1 MAEHKQ
7 YITRVQ
13 NDGAILISEDVIGT
27 IVAHALSEVEGVVGL
42 NNKLTPEIA
51 EFIGAG
57 NWAKGVRIK
66 VDNNSDVSI
75 DCNIIVAYG
84 SCIVNVAKA
93 AQEAIA
99 SSVEALSGVKVDAVN
114 VNVCGVV
121 RK

>member
-7 YITRVQ
+7 YITHVQ
-13 NDGAILISEDVIGT
+13 KDGAILISEDVIGT
-27 IVAHALSEVEGVVGL
+27 IIAHAITDVEGVVSL

-51 EFIGAG
+51 DFIGAG

-66 VDNNSDVSI
+66 LDGDDVTI

-84 SCIVNVAKA
+84 SCIVNVAQA
-93 AQEAIA
+93 AQEAILNA
-99 SSVEALSGVKVDAVN
+99 VESLSGIKAAAVN
-114 VNVCGVV
+114 VRVCGVV

>member
-1 MAEHKQ
+1 MADNKQ
-7 YITRVQ
+7 YIKRIQ
-13 NDGAILISEDVIGT
+13 KDGAIMISEDVIGT
-27 IVAHALSEVEGVVGL
+27 IVAHAITEVEGVVGL

-66 VDNNSDVSI
+66 LEDNDQVSI

-99 SSVEALSGVKVDAVN
+99 SSVEALSGVKTSAVN

>member
-1 MAEHKQ
+1 MADNKQ

-13 NDGAILISEDVIGT
+13 KDGAILISEDVIGT
-27 IVAHALSEVEGVVGL
+27 IVAHAITEVDGVVGL

-51 EFIGAG
+51 DFIGAG

-66 VDNNSDVSI
+66 FDDNNEVSI
-75 DCNIIVAYG
+75 DCNIIVSYG

-99 SSVEALSGVKVDAVN
+99 SSVEALSGVKTSAVN

>member
-1 MAEHKQ
+1 MADNKQ
-7 YITRVQ
+7 YISRVQ
-13 NDGAILISEDVIGT
+13 KDGAIMISEDVIGT
-27 IVAHALSEVEGVVGL
+27 IVAHAITEVDGVVGL

-51 EFIGAG
+51 DFIGAG

-66 VDNNSDVSI
+66 VDDNSEVSI
-75 DCNIIVAYG
+75 DCNIIVSYG

-99 SSVEALSGVKVDAVN
+99 SAVEALSGVKTSAVN

>member
-1 MAEHKQ
+1 MAENKQ

-13 NDGAILISEDVIGT
+13 KDGAILISEDVIGT
-27 IVAHALSEVEGVVGL
+27 IVAHALKDVDGVVGL
-42 NNKLTPEIA
+42 NNKLMPEIA
-51 EFIGAG
+51 DFIGAG

-66 VDNNSDVSI
+66 VERDNEVSI
-75 DCNIIVAYG
+75 DCNIIVSYG

-93 AQEAIA
+93 AQEAISNA
-99 SSVEALSGVKVDAVN
+99 VDALSGVRVAAVN

>member
-1 MAEHKQ
+1 MADNKQ

-13 NDGAILISEDVIGT
+13 KDGAIMISEDVIGT
-27 IVAHALSEVEGVVGL
+27 IVAQAITEVEGVVGL

-66 VDNNSDVSI
+66 LEDNDLVSI

-99 SSVEALSGVKVDAVN
+99 SSVEALSGVKTSAVN

>member
-1 MAEHKQ
+1 MADNKQ

-13 NDGAILISEDVIGT
+13 KDGAILISEDVIGT
-27 IVAHALSEVEGVVGL
+27 IVAHALKEVDGVIGL

-51 EFIGAG
+51 DFIGAG

-66 VDNNSDVSI
+66 IDEQNDVSI
-75 DCNIIVAYG
+75 DCSIIVSYG

-99 SSVEALSGVKVDAVN
+99 NAVEAFSGVKTAAVN

>member
-1 MAEHKQ
+1 MADNKQ

-13 NDGAILISEDVIGT
+13 KDGAIMISEDVIGA
-27 IVAHALSEVEGVVGL
+27 IVAQTIKEVDGVVGL

-51 EFIGAG
+51 DFIGVG

-66 VDNNSDVSI
+66 LEGDNEVSI
-75 DCNIIVAYG
+75 DCNIIVSYG

-99 SSVEALSGVKVDAVN
+99 GAVEALSGVKTSAVN

>member
-1 MAEHKQ
+1 MADNKQ

-13 NDGAILISEDVIGT
+13 KDGAILISEDVIGT
-27 IVAHALSEVEGVVGL
+27 IVAQALKEVEGVIGL

-51 EFIGAG
+51 DFIGAG

-66 VDNNSDVSI
+66 VDEHNDVSI

-99 SSVEALSGVKVDAVN
+99 SAVDAFSGVKVTAVN

>member
-1 MAEHKQ
+1 MAENKQ
-7 YITRVQ
+7 YVTRVQ
-13 NDGAILISEDVIGT
+13 KDGAIMISEDVIGT
-27 IVAHALSEVEGVVGL
+27 IVAHALKEVDGVIGL
-42 NNKLTPEIA
+42 NNKLSPEIA
-51 EFIGAG
+51 DFIGAG

-66 VDNNSDVSI
+66 LEDDNEIAI

-93 AQEAIA
+93 AQEAIVSA
-99 SSVEALSGVKVDAVN
+99 VEAFSAVKVSAVN

>member
-1 MAEHKQ
+1 MADNKQ

-13 NDGAILISEDVIGT
+13 KDGAILISEDVIGT
-27 IVAHALSEVEGVVGL
+27 IVAQALKEVEGVIGL

-51 EFIGAG
+51 DFIGAG

-66 VDNNSDVSI
+66 VDEHNDVSI
-75 DCNIIVAYG
+75 GCNIIVAYG

-93 AQEAIA
+93 AQETIA
-99 SSVEALSGVKVDAVN
+99 SAVDAFSGVKVTAVN

>member
-1 MAEHKQ
+1 MADNKQ

-13 NDGAILISEDVIGT
+13 KDGAIMISEDVIGK
-27 IVAHALSEVEGVVGL
+27 IVAQAITEVDGVVGL

-51 EFIGAG
+51 DFIGAG

-66 VDNNSDVSI
+66 LEGENEVSI
-75 DCNIIVAYG
+75 DCNIIVSYG

-99 SSVEALSGVKVDAVN
+99 GAVEALSGVKTSAVN
-114 VNVCGVV
+114 VNVCGIV

>member
-1 MAEHKQ
+1 MAENKQ
-7 YITRVQ
+7 YITRAQ
-13 NDGAILISEDVIGT
+13 KDGAILISEDVIGT
-27 IVAHALSEVEGVVGL
+27 IVAHALKDVDGVVGL
-42 NNKLTPEIA
+42 NSRLTPEIA
-51 EFIGAG
+51 DFIGAG

-66 VDNNSDVSI
+66 VDENGDVCI
-75 DCNIIVAYG
+75 DCNIIVSYG

-99 SSVEALSGVKVDAVN
+99 NSVEAFSGVKASAVN

>member
-1 MAEHKQ
+1 MAENKQ

-13 NDGAILISEDVIGT
+13 KDGAIMISEDVIGT
-27 IVAHALSEVEGVVGL
+27 IVAHAITEVEGVVGL

-57 NWAKGVRIK
+57 NWAKGVSIK
-66 VDNNSDVSI
+66 LDDNDQVSI

-99 SSVEALSGVKVDAVN
+99 SSVEALSGVKTSAVN

>member
-1 MAEHKQ
+1 MADNKQ

-13 NDGAILISEDVIGT
+13 KDGAILISEDVIGT
-27 IVAHALSEVEGVVGL
+27 IVAQALKEVEGVIGL

-51 EFIGAG
+51 DFIGVG

-66 VDNNSDVSI
+66 VDEHNDVSI
-75 DCNIIVAYG
+75 DCNIIVASG

-99 SSVEALSGVKVDAVN
+99 SAVDAFSGVKVTAVN

>member
-1 MAEHKQ
+1 MAENKQ
-7 YITRVQ
+7 YVTRVQ
-13 NDGAILISEDVIGT
+13 KDGAIMISEDVIGT
-27 IVAHALSEVEGVVGL
+27 IVAHTLKEVDGVIGL
-42 NNKLTPEIA
+42 NNKLNPEIA
-51 EFIGAG
+51 DFIGAG

-66 VDNNSDVSI
+66 LQDDNEIAI

-99 SSVEALSGVKVDAVN
+99 SAVEAFSAVKVSAVN
-114 VNVCGVV
+114 VNVCGVL

>member
-1 MAEHKQ
+1 MADNKQ
-7 YITRVQ
+7 YIKRIQ
-13 NDGAILISEDVIGT
+13 KDGAIMISEDVIGT
-27 IVAHALSEVEGVVGL
+27 IVAHAITEVEGVVGL

-66 VDNNSDVSI
+66 LEDDDQVSI

-99 SSVEALSGVKVDAVN
+99 SSVEALSGVKTSAVN

>member
-1 MAEHKQ
+1 MADNKQ

-13 NDGAILISEDVIGT
+13 KDGAIMISEDVIGT
-27 IVAHALSEVEGVVGL
+27 IVAQAITEVDGVVGL

-51 EFIGAG
+51 GFIGVG

-66 VDNNSDVSI
+66 LEGENEVSI
-75 DCNIIVAYG
+75 DCNIIVSYG

-99 SSVEALSGVKVDAVN
+99 SAVEALSGVKTSAVN
-114 VNVCGVV
+114 VNVCGIV
-121 RK
+121 RR

>member
-1 MAEHKQ
+1 MADNKQ

-13 NDGAILISEDVIGT
+13 KDGAIMISEDVIGK
-27 IVAHALSEVEGVVGL
+27 IVAQAITEVDGVVGL

-51 EFIGAG
+51 DFIGAG

-66 VDNNSDVSI
+66 LEGENEVSI
-75 DCNIIVAYG
+75 DCNIIVSYG

-99 SSVEALSGVKVDAVN
+99 GAVEALSGVKTSAVN
-114 VNVCGVV
+114 ENVCGIV

>member
-1 MAEHKQ
+1 MADNKQ

-13 NDGAILISEDVIGT
+13 KDGAIMISEDVIGT
-27 IVAHALSEVEGVVGL
+27 IVAQAITEVEGVVGL
-42 NNKLTPEIA
+42 NNKLTPELA

-66 VDNNSDVSI
+66 LEDNDQVSI

-99 SSVEALSGVKVDAVN
+99 SSVEALSGVMTSAVN

>member
-1 MAEHKQ
+1 MADNKQ
-7 YITRVQ
+7 YIKRTQ
-13 NDGAILISEDVIGT
+13 KDGAIMISEDVIGT
-27 IVAHALSEVEGVVGL
+27 IVAHAIAEVEGVVGL

-66 VDNNSDVSI
+66 LEDDDQVSI

-99 SSVEALSGVKVDAVN
+99 SSVEALSGVKTSAVN

>member
-1 MAEHKQ
+1 MADNKQ

-13 NDGAILISEDVIGT
+13 KDGAIMISEDVIGK
-27 IVAHALSEVEGVVGL
+27 IVAQAITEVDGVIGL

-51 EFIGAG
+51 DFIGAG

-66 VDNNSDVSI
+66 LEGENEVSI
-75 DCNIIVAYG
+75 DCNIIVSYG

-99 SSVEALSGVKVDAVN
+99 GAVEALSGVKTSAVN
-114 VNVCGVV
+114 VNVCGIV

>member
-1 MAEHKQ
+1 MADNKQ
-7 YITRVQ
+7 YITRDQ
-13 NDGAILISEDVIGT
+13 KDGAILISEDVIGT
-27 IVAHALSEVEGVVGL
+27 IVAQAVADVDGVVGL

-51 EFIGAG
+51 DFIGAG

-66 VDNNSDVSI
+66 LENVNEISI
-75 DCNIIVAYG
+75 DCNIIVTYG

-99 SSVEALSGVKVDAVN
+99 SAVEALSGVRVFAVN

>member
-7 YITRVQ
+7 YITRAQ
-13 NDGAILISEDVIGT
+13 NDGAIMISEDVIGT
-27 IVAHALSEVEGVVGL
+27 IVAHALSEVDGVIGL
-42 NNKLTPEIA
+42 NSKLTPEIA

-66 VDNNSDVSI
+66 VDTDNDVSI
-75 DCNIIVAYG
+75 DCNIIVSYG
-84 SCIVNVAKA
+84 NCIVNVAKA

-99 SSVEALSGVKVDAVN
+99 SAVEALSGVKVAAVN

>member
-1 MAEHKQ
+1 MADNKQ

-13 NDGAILISEDVIGT
+13 KDGAIMISEDVIGT
-27 IVAHALSEVEGVVGL
+27 IVAQAITEVDGVVGL

-51 EFIGAG
+51 GFIGVG

-66 VDNNSDVSI
+66 LEGENEVSI
-75 DCNIIVAYG
+75 DCNIIVSYG

-99 SSVEALSGVKVDAVN
+99 SAVEALSGVKTSAVN
-114 VNVCGVV
+114 VNVCGIV
-121 RK
+121 RQ

>member
-1 MAEHKQ
+1 MADNKQ

-13 NDGAILISEDVIGT
+13 KDGAIMISEDVIGT
-27 IVAHALSEVEGVVGL
+27 IVAQAITEVDGVVGL

-51 EFIGAG
+51 GFIGVG

-66 VDNNSDVSI
+66 LEGENEVSI
-75 DCNIIVAYG
+75 DCNIVVSYG

-99 SSVEALSGVKVDAVN
+99 SAVEALSGVKTSAVN
-114 VNVCGVV
+114 VNVCGIV
-121 RK
+121 RR

>member
-1 MAEHKQ
+1 MAENKQ

-13 NDGAILISEDVIGT
+13 KDGAIMISEDVIGT
-27 IVAHALSEVEGVVGL
+27 IVAHAITEVEGVVGL

-66 VDNNSDVSI
+66 LDDNDQVSI

-99 SSVEALSGVKVDAVN
+99 SSVEALSGVKTSAVN

>member
-1 MAEHKQ
+1 MADNKQ

-13 NDGAILISEDVIGT
+13 KDGAILISEDVIGT
-27 IVAHALSEVEGVVGL
+27 IVAQALKEVEGVISL

-51 EFIGAG
+51 DFIGAG

-66 VDNNSDVSI
+66 VDEHNDVSI

-99 SSVEALSGVKVDAVN
+99 SAVDAFSGVKVTAVN

>member
-1 MAEHKQ
+1 MADNKQ

-13 NDGAILISEDVIGT
+13 KDGAIMISEDVIGM
-27 IVAHALSEVEGVVGL
+27 IVAQAITEVDGVVGL

-51 EFIGAG
+51 GFIGVG

-66 VDNNSDVSI
+66 LEGENEVSI
-75 DCNIIVAYG
+75 DCNIIVSYG

-99 SSVEALSGVKVDAVN
+99 SAVEALSGVKTSAVN
-114 VNVCGVV
+114 VNVCGIV
-121 RK
+121 RR

>member
-1 MAEHKQ
+1 MADNKT
-7 YITRVQ
+7 YITQEQENGTVM
-13 NDGAILISEDVIGT
+13 ISEDVIGT
-27 IVAHALSEVEGVVGL
+27 IVAHALAEVEGVVGL
-42 NNKLTPEIA
+42 NSKLTPEIA

-66 VDNNSDVSI
+66 VEGYDEISI
-75 DCNIIVAYG
+75 DCNIIVTYG

-99 SSVEALSGVKVDAVN
+99 NAVEALSGVKASAVN
-114 VNVCGVV
+114 VTVCGVV

>member
-1 MAEHKQ
+1 MADNKQ

-13 NDGAILISEDVIGT
+13 KDGAILISEDVIGA
-27 IVAHALSEVEGVVGL
+27 IVAQTIKEVDGVVGL

-51 EFIGAG
+51 DFIGVG

-66 VDNNSDVSI
+66 LEGDNEVSI
-75 DCNIIVAYG
+75 DCNIIVSYG

-93 AQEAIA
+93 AQEAVA
-99 SSVEALSGVKVDAVN
+99 SAVEALSGVKASAVN

>member
-7 YITRVQ
+7 YISRVQ
-13 NDGAILISEDVIGT
+13 NDGAIMISEDVIGT
-27 IVAHALSEVEGVVGL
+27 IVAHALTEVEGVIGL

-51 EFIGAG
+51 DFIGVG

-66 VDNNSDVSI
+66 VDNNNDVSI
-75 DCNIIVAYG
+75 DCNIVVSYG

-93 AQEAIA
+93 AQDAIA
-99 SSVEALSGVKVDAVN
+99 ASVEALSGVKVAAVN